1 MAAGAAVAML
11 CANSIRQTAA
21 QARNAS
27 IPMLKRLARPLG
39 HGTTPILKHLAFV
52 VMGGA
57 LLADALLLS
66 AVAASSETTGT
77 LLTAAPLYRLQ
88 FAAVAT
94 FSSLSAYA
102 DQFLDALNFTSVTH
116 NVSAFASETL
126 QDLFSFKIQ
135 LQGSE
140 INIVLLGR

>member
-1 MAAGAAVAML
+1 
-11 CANSIRQTAA
+11 
-21 QARNAS
+21 
-27 IPMLKRLARPLG
+27 MLKRLARPLG
-39 HGTTPILKHLAFV
+39 QGTTPILKHLAFV

-66 AVAASSETTGT
+66 AVAASSETTGS

-102 DQFLDALNFTSVTH
+102 DQLLDALNFTSVAH